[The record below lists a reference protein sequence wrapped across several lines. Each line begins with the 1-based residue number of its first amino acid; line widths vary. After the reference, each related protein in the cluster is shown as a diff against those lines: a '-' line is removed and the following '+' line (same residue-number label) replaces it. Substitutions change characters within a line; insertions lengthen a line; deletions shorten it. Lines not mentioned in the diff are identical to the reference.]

1 MGGVAPQFNQIGVSS
16 DEIAHKHC
24 YKLETTVRI
33 TPLIRTSAYAN
44 KLDMNT
50 G

>member
-1 MGGVAPQFNQIGVSS
+1 MGGVTPRFNQIGVSY
-16 DEIAHKHC
+16 DENAHKHC

-33 TPLIRTSAYAN
+33 TTLIRTSAYAN
-44 KLDMNT
+44 KPDMNA